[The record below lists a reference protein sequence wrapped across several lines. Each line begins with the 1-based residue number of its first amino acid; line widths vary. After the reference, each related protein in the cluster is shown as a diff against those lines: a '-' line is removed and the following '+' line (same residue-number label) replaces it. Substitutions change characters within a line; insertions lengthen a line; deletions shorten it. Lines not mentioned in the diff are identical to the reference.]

1 MGCHCTG
8 SPHNSGL
15 CVFQGLSFSKWNTLV
30 TFKMKVNMMLTKLGE
45 FSVAL
50 IDDVAIYS
58 QTGEDYVEHVKQGFG

>member
-1 MGCHCTG
+1 
-8 SPHNSGL
+8 
-15 CVFQGLSFSKWNTLV
+15 
-30 TFKMKVNMMLTKLGE
+30 MMLTKLGE